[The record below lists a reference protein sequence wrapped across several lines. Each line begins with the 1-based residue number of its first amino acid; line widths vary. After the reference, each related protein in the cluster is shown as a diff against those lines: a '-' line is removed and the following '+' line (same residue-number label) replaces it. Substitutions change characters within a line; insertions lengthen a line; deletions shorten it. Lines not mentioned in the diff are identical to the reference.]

1 MIWIF
6 NTYIPAP
13 KVRPPVVG
21 AEKVTRRVIF
31 PGHPAYDVLKNPSPA
46 AEKID
51 SDRPRLF
58 HRHKQKFGF
67 EIACMKLLETTS
79 PQSAMHPSFPD
90 NHFAPAAP
98 PLSPR
103 YWPSLDYTPAPTDIS
118 PYLLYYHK

>member
-6 NTYIPAP
+6 NTYIPD
-13 KVRPPVVG
+13 G

-67 EIACMKLLETTS
+67 EIIG
-79 PQSAMHPSFPD
+79 SA
-90 NHFAPAAP
+90 
-98 PLSPR
+98 
-103 YWPSLDYTPAPTDIS
+103 
-118 PYLLYYHK
+118 